1 MKTDVFLADG
11 THSFLPGKAKM
22 VLMPDERSVDID
34 TKLDLD
40 IAAAIYKATR
50 N

>member
-1 MKTDVFLADG
+1 MKTDIFLVDD

-40 IAAAIYKATR
+40 IAAASYKATQS
-50 N
+50 